1 MKNGDIAIMDLS
13 LVSFILVFFMAN
25 RVADEAKWAK
35 WKGRMPVIYNEP
47 SLLEPLASN
56 LNSKRSP

>member
-13 LVSFILVFFMAN
+13 LVLFILVLFMAN
-25 RVADEAKWAK
+25 LVVDEAKWAK
-35 WKGRMPVIYNEP
+35 WKGRMPVSYNEP
-47 SLLEPLASN
+47 LLLEPLASN